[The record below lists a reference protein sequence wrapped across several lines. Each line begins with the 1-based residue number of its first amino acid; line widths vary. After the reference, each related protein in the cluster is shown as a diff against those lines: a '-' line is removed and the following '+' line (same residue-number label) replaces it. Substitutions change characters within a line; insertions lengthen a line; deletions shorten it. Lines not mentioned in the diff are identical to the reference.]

1 MSEDY
6 LKELEAALNA
16 GRRPIELLTII
27 LGFLNFSRMEIKMY
41 KLLQQTPLTVKQI
54 AKKLEISERT
64 VRKYVKILYQK
75 GFIVRRIVEEKR
87 LKYVYEAIPIR
98 KAWAKLKRDIGRIM
112 TEIGK
117 TLRTIT

>member
-1 MSEDY
+1 MFTRNPIS
-6 LKELEAALNA
+6 LKNGSIVDIL
-16 GRRPIELLTII
+16 PI
-27 LGFLNFSRMEIKMY
+27 SRYNGEPGGCITDKVWEHAINSP
-41 KLLQQTPLTVKQI
+41 QSQNEVVG
-54 AKKLEISERT
+54 AT

-98 KAWAKLKRDIGRIM
+98 KTWAKLKRDIGRIM